1 MDLKSR
7 LFAAA
12 DAWLAAH
19 DAPPS
24 RLGKR
29 VAGDANYFERLKA
42 DGASTTTATLTKFAQ
57 FFADAGNWPDGRVPA
72 EAVEFAHVNGV
83 SVEQGEVA
91 TGQGRNLSGYAT
103 SALTGGDYMTRGAQ

>member
-42 DGASTTTATLTKFAQ
+42 DSASTTTATLTKFAQ

-83 SVEQGEVA
+83 SVERVEAA
-91 TGQGRNLSGYAT
+91 TGRDRDLSGYANT
-103 SALTGGDYMTRGAQ
+103 ALTAGSYMTRGGQ